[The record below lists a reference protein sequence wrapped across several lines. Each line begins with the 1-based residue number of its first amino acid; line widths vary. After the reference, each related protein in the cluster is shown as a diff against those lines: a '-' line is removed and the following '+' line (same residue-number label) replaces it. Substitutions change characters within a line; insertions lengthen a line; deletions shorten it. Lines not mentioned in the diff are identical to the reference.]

1 MSAESLATNEGP
13 DEPATI
19 LRTLPESLRE
29 QFLVEYT
36 RAVDQARDPA
46 HYPAL
51 RDLLRIWRLHALAVD
66 DPGYAA
72 RMVAAPCGDA
82 GDVNLDDIAVTRS
95 AG

>member
-1 MSAESLATNEGP
+1 MSAEPLPADDGP

-29 QFLVEYT
+29 QFLAEYT
-36 RAVDQARDPA
+36 RALDQARDPA

-51 RDLLRIWRLHALAVD
+51 RDLLRMWRLHALAIA

-72 RMVAAPCGDA
+72 RLAAARSDA
-82 GDVNLDDIAVTRS
+82 GDVSLEDIAATRS